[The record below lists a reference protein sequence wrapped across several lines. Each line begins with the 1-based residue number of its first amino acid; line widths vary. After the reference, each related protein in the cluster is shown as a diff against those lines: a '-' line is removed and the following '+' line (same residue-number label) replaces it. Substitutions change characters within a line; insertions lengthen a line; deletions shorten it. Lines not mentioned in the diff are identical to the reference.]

1 MRIRTVDRDPDFP
14 AELKASLEQILPKL
28 ADELESGDYTVLV
41 GEAPVVTLRLDET
54 AVLKKGLPKQHY
66 CRKQHNKSD
75 IIFRHNN
82 KESLKWS

>member
-1 MRIRTVDRDPDFP
+1 MSSLEKPL
-14 AELKASLEQILPKL
+14 LKIASLEMSS
-28 ADELESGDYTVLV
+28 LEKPLLKTASSK
-41 GEAPVVTLRLDET
+41 T
-54 AVLKKGLPKQHY
+54 AVQKKGIPKQHY

>member
-1 MRIRTVDRDPDFP
+1 MSSPEKP
-14 AELKASLEQILPKL
+14 LLKTASSK
-28 ADELESGDYTVLV
+28 
-41 GEAPVVTLRLDET
+41 T
-54 AVLKKGLPKQHY
+54 AVLKKGIPKQHY